1 MGRGLPKSLGGVKRC
16 GQDRYVTGTAAKMTA
31 KKFAQLRLRGLR
43 MRAQIGI
50 ERHQDAGGAEAALQR
65 VMSAECLL
73 QHGEMARFGRE
84 RLDPP
89 PIARGRPPH
98 TPCPQ
103 PTGVPVMPRSWRR
116 KSVNNMRGSASA
128 STGR

>member
-16 GQDRYVTGTAAKMTA
+16 GEDRYVTGTAAKMTA

-73 QHGEMARFGRE
+73 QHGETARFGRE
-84 RLDPP
+84 PGESQGYRNDRQCGHVRAFA
-89 PIARGRPPH
+89 I
-98 TPCPQ
+98 
-103 PTGVPVMPRSWRR
+103 
-116 KSVNNMRGSASA
+116 
-128 STGR
+128 

>member
-16 GQDRYVTGTAAKMTA
+16 GQDRYVAGTAAKMTA

-73 QHGEMARFGRE
+73 QHGETARFGRE
-84 RLDPP
+84 RLDR
-89 PIARGRPPH
+89 ADGRAIGLYGERKAGACRH
-98 TPCPQ
+98 T
-103 PTGVPVMPRSWRR
+103 VNPVSYTHLRAHETRHD
-116 KSVNNMRGSASA
+116 
-128 STGR
+128 